1 MKTVILAGGKGTRLQ
16 PYTLVVPKPLVPVGG
31 MPVIELIIKR
41 LQRFGLDQ
49 LIVTTGYLGD
59 LIKAVCGD
67 GSRWG
72 VHIDYSDE
80 HEPLGTI
87 GPLKLIQDHLT
98 ETFVV
103 VNGDTITDI
112 DLQQLLIFHHEKKAI
127 ATIAATRRSVQIELG
142 VLETNEDDALMQ
154 FREKP
159 SHEYAASMGLYVF
172 EPDIMEFIP
181 DSGAFGFDDL
191 VHAFLAAEAPVY
203 VYSHPGYWLD
213 IGIKSDLEQAQDQ
226 YELILHKMAGD

>member
-41 LQRFGLDQ
+41 LQRFGLNQ

-72 VHIDYSDE
+72 VHIEYSDE

-87 GPLKLIQDHLT
+87 GPLKLIQDRLT

-103 VNGDTITDI
+103 VNGDTITDA
-112 DLQQLLIFHHEKKAI
+112 DLHQLLRFHREKRAI

-159 SHEYAASMGLYVF
+159 CHEYAASMGLYVF
-172 EPDIMEFIP
+172 EPDVLEFLP
-181 DSGAFGFDDL
+181 DKGAFGFDDL

-203 VYSHPGYWLD
+203 VYSHSGYWLD
-213 IGIKSDLEQAQDQ
+213 IGIKSDLEQAQEQ
-226 YELILHKMAGD
+226 HELILQKIAGD